1 MLRQF
6 RFNEP
11 PQIQKDTAME
21 DSRTG
26 CVECF
31 YGSRTQVWFM
41 VLFQNNIDAK
51 AIYTRFG
58 NLEMLLAVF
67 VFVNL
72 QKNRTI
78 DSVTW

>member
-1 MLRQF
+1 
-6 RFNEP
+6 
-11 PQIQKDTAME
+11 ME

-41 VLFQNNIDAK
+41 VLFQDNIDTK
-51 AIYTRFG
+51 EICKRVG
-58 NLEMLLAVF
+58 NPERLSTVC

-72 QKNRTI
+72 RKNRTV
-78 DSVTW
+78 DNVTW

>member
-6 RFNEP
+6 RFNELT
-11 PQIQKDTAME
+11 QIQKDNAME

-41 VLFQNNIDAK
+41 VLFQDDIDTK
-51 AIYTRFG
+51 EICKPVG

-67 VFVNL
+67 VLVNL
-72 QKNRTI
+72 
-78 DSVTW
+78 